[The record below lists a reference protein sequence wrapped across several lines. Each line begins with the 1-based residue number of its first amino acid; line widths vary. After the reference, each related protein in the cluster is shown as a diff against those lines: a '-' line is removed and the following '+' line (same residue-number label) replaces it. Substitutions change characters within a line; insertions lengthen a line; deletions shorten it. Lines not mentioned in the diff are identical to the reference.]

1 MNRTP
6 GCESWKKCMA
16 ARWAALS
23 NLLTDHAA
31 VLSPCVSHIQVEGA
45 YEDWIEVLRLV
56 YYGGRSGQPSVKLR
70 VL

>member
-1 MNRTP
+1 M
-6 GCESWKKCMA
+6 
-16 ARWAALS
+16 S

-56 YYGGRSGQPSVKLR
+56 YYSGRSGQPSVKLR